1 MNNNFNRVKC
11 FSCVSNKSGPSIIY
25 IFLYIYIYIYIYIY
39 GIRKSQQQILHFDY
53 KRRKDDKKSLGSLQ
67 SRFIILFV
75 YLIKMEMF
83 SR

>member
-11 FSCVSNKSGPSIIY
+11 FSCVSNKSDPSI
-25 IFLYIYIYIYIYIY
+25 IYIYIY